1 MSSARDAIL
10 GRLRHRRDG
19 ALTAPVSD
27 FSVVQSKQWPA
38 EEKVDLF
45 QQTIES
51 VHAEV
56 RRVSQDNWLDK
67 LKELVQAKG
76 MKNMLAP
83 QLAQVGVDVRAA
95 WSADTL
101 SAELPELLSYDRPI
115 DGWKSELFSDVDG
128 AVTDVRC
135 AIAETGSLVLWPN
148 NDQPRLMTLV
158 PPIHFAI
165 LDADQ
170 IKNTFHEVIVSE
182 DWVQEGLPTNA
193 LLISGPSKTAD
204 IEQTLAY
211 GVHGPKELIVLIR
224 Q

>member
-1 MSSARDAIL
+1 MSARDAIL
-10 GRLRHRRDG
+10 NRLYQRRDG
-19 ALTAPVSD
+19 AISAPESD
-27 FSVVQSKQWPA
+27 FSIVQAKQWSD
-38 EEKVDLF
+38 EDKIDLF
-45 QQTIES
+45 QQKIES

-56 RRVSQDNWLDK
+56 HRVSKDNWLDK

-76 MKNMLAP
+76 LNNMLVP
-83 QLAQVGVDVRAA
+83 QQAQVGVEVRAD
-95 WSADTL
+95 WSEDG
-101 SAELPELLSYDRPI
+101 LPELLSYDQPI
-115 DGWKSELFSDVDG
+115 EGWKAELFSNVDG
-128 AVTDVRC
+128 AVTDVRG
-135 AIAETGSLVLWPN
+135 AVAETGSLVLWPD

-165 LDADQ
+165 LDAEQ
-170 IKNTFHEVIVSE
+170 LKNTFHEVIVSE
-182 DWVQEGLPTNA
+182 GWVQQGMPTNA